1 LATNAAKHGA
11 FSVPG
16 GRVHISWAVAK
27 DRLVLSW
34 EEKDGPVIAGPPER
48 EGFGSLLARR
58 SVSGGLRGDLNFHW
72 NPTGL
77 VVLVSA
83 EVERLAL

>member
-1 LATNAAKHGA
+1 MATNAAKYGA
-11 FSVPG
+11 LSVPG
-16 GRVHISWAVAK
+16 GRVRISWTLAEG
-27 DRLVLSW
+27 RLALWW
-34 EEKDGPVIAGPPER
+34 EEKDGPVITAPPER
-48 EGFGSLLARR
+48 EGFGSVLARR

-72 NPTGL
+72 KPTGL